1 MTRLCDFAMLASP
14 KQTTTWFTWCLWNKV
29 LFLRLCSRISLLNH
43 MKTPPFYIV
52 VEVRKFPDFKFSQG
66 ELASTACC
74 EETEEN
80 KNIMAIINDNNY
92 QDTTTN
98 KFKHARTRTMVEA
111 NIQRRSEHGRPQTT
125 KKNTN
130 RQQHQCSTQKQRN
143 NPTSWSSKKDR
154 VFLEFVEKALI
165 PLSSPHKITPKNPP
179 SNQRINEW
187 LRAGPPVRWGCH
199 FGPVATLSK

>member
-1 MTRLCDFAMLASP
+1 MLASS
-14 KQTTTWFTWCLWNKV
+14 KQTIYTWCLGNKV
-29 LFLRLCSRISLLNH
+29 LFLRLCSRISLLHH

-52 VEVRKFPDFKFSQG
+52 VEVRKFPNFKFSQG

-80 KNIMAIINDNNY
+80 KNIMAIINDTNY

-98 KFKHARTRTMVEA
+98 KFKHARTRTMVEP

-130 RQQHQCSTQKQRN
+130 RQQHQCSTQKTMEQPNQLEQQERPCLSWICWESSHSIIL
-143 NPTSWSSKKDR
+143 PT
-154 VFLEFVEKALI
+154 
-165 PLSSPHKITPKNPP
+165 
-179 SNQRINEW
+179 
-187 LRAGPPVRWGCH
+187 
-199 FGPVATLSK
+199 